1 MGFYNKP
8 YYFLYTLPLALWGY
22 FNDMPGAIIFAEV
35 LFSILCVYTDYNKP
49 VKEITFIT
57 IYSVFTLTYCYGN
70 YMVVSSIG
78 TPDELLY
85 DYYLI
90 KANIGEGLFFTYVS
104 NVFCVLGFYY
114 YMLYIKKTIGPFYP
128 LKMDLSY
135 KWVSYLN
142 YALIII
148 NVLILSGNIPYII
161 LFPSM
166 ISILF
171 FLTRY
176 AISKDDQ
183 KILNYCIANAFILSI
198 NGLLFDYLRMAIIAP
213 CIALLVAVFLG
224 KENISVFYKKSLLP
238 VYGFLLAIVIVFS
251 FLGQIRTRMSGYEKI
266 NSVITELNRSVL
278 EEDQAVTAVAETE
291 EEEERFEAR
300 VSNVN
305 QTSQIIRLV
314 EEDGF
319 YHGETIAYL
328 SYAFIPRF
336 IWKEKPLIAQG
347 VWFALRI
354 GQAYV
359 QEGIGANNSI
369 NMTSAGEL
377 YLNFGLLGVVLGMLF
392 IGALCA
398 YMWQISGFSNH
409 PSNLLGGM
417 FGLYLFFLATSTF
430 GIDLQFLVTLVSY
443 FCLFQVANFAYIY
456 FFSNKQES
464 K

>member
-1 MGFYNKP
+1 
-8 YYFLYTLPLALWGY
+8 
-22 FNDMPGAIIFAEV
+22 MPGAIVVAEILFA
-35 LFSILCVYTDYNKP
+35 LLCVYTDYNKP
-49 VKEITFIT
+49 VKEISFIT
-57 IYSVFTLTYCYGN
+57 VYSAFTLVYCYGN

-90 KANIGEGLFFTYVS
+90 NDNIGEALFFTYVS
-104 NVFCVLGFYY
+104 NVFCVLGFHY

-128 LKMDLSY
+128 LKMNLSF
-135 KWVSYLN
+135 KWVNYLN
-142 YALIII
+142 YALIIV
-148 NVLILSGNIPYII
+148 NVLILAGTLPYII
-161 LFPSM
+161 LFPSL
-166 ISILF
+166 IAVLF

-183 KILNYCIANAFILSI
+183 KILNYCIANTFILSI
-198 NGLLFDYLRMAIIAP
+198 NGMLFDYLRMAIIAP
-213 CIALLVAVFLG
+213 CIALLVAVFFG
-224 KENISVFYKKSLLP
+224 KENISVFFKRSLFP
-238 VYGFLLAIVIVFS
+238 VYGFLVAILIVFS

-266 NSVITELNRSVL
+266 NSVITELNRSIL
-278 EEDQAVTAVAETE
+278 EDDEKPTIASDTE

-305 QTSQIIRLV
+305 QTSQIVRLV
-314 EEDGF
+314 KEDGF
-319 YHGETIAYL
+319 YHGETMAYL

-336 IWKEKPLIAQG
+336 IWKEKPIIAQG

-359 QEGIGANNSI
+359 QEGVGANNSI

-377 YLNFGLLGVVLGMLF
+377 YLNFGLLGVVIGMFF

-398 YMWQISGFSNH
+398 YMWQISGFAGN

-443 FCLFQVANFAYIY
+443 FCIFQFVNFAYIY
-456 FFSNKQES
+456 FSNKEVS

>member
-22 FNDMPGAIIFAEV
+22 FNDMPTAIIIAEMIFAV
-35 LFSILCVYTDYNKP
+35 LCVYTDYNKP
-49 VKEITFIT
+49 VKEISFIT
-57 IYSVFTLTYCYGN
+57 VYSAFTLVYCYGN

-78 TPDELLY
+78 TPDELLF
-85 DYYLI
+85 DYYLV
-90 KANIGEGLFFTYVS
+90 KENIGEGLFFTYIS

-128 LKMDLSY
+128 LKMELSY
-135 KWVSYLN
+135 KWTGYLN
-142 YALIII
+142 YALLAI
-148 NVLILSGNIPYII
+148 NILILSGNIPYIVF
-161 LFPSM
+161 FPSL
-166 ISILF
+166 ISVLF

-183 KILNYCIANAFILSI
+183 KLLNYCIANTIILSI
-198 NGLLFDYLRMAIIAP
+198 NGMLFDYLRMAIIAP
-213 CIALLVAVFLG
+213 CIALLVAVFFG
-224 KENISVFYKKSLLP
+224 KEDISVFFKRSLFP
-238 VYGFLLAIVIVFS
+238 VYGFLLAILVVFS
-251 FLGQIRTRMSGYEKI
+251 FLGQIRNSMSGYEKI

-278 EEDQAVTAVAETE
+278 EDNKEVAVEGQTE

-305 QTSQIIRLV
+305 QTSQIVRLV

-319 YHGETIAYL
+319 YHGETMAYL

-336 IWKEKPLIAQG
+336 IWKEKPIIAQG

-359 QEGIGANNSI
+359 QEGVGANNSI

-377 YLNFGLLGVVLGMLF
+377 YLNFGLLGVMLGMFF

-398 YMWQISGFSNH
+398 YMWQISGFSGN

-443 FCLFQVANFAYIY
+443 FCLFQFVNFAYIY
-456 FFSNKQES
+456 FANKEVD